1 MSKLVDNRIEEAET
15 MATCSKCLKEG
26 KFRSILSL
34 LSTTVAHL
42 STLTAQLKRRRRGW
56 GGVGCGGRDIA
67 FSERPDDK
75 DEMLMC
81 DGCNL
86 EIHVSCAGLSA
97 VPDGDWLCA
106 SCLDVLDAR
115 RKSLIAAV
123 AVVDAGGGSHNRSLA
138 AKLPRRPHVYE
149 PTLVEM
155 GANARR
161 RFREEMLSRRNV
173 ALRVLEEN
181 QGVLAVASR
190 ERVAELM
197 NDVPTALATVE
208 VEKASYKIAVARTL
222 ARHGE

>member
-1 MSKLVDNRIEEAET
+1 

-26 KFRSILSL
+26 KFRSILTL

-42 STLTAQLKRRRRGW
+42 ATLTAQLKRRRHGW
-56 GGVGCGGRDIA
+56 GVWGGDIA
-67 FSERPDDK
+67 FSERPDDT

-106 SCLDVLDAR
+106 SCLVVLDAR

-138 AKLPRRPHVYE
+138 ARLPRRPHVYD

-161 RFREEMLSRRNV
+161 RFREEMLSRRNA

-190 ERVAELM
+190 ERVAELT
-197 NDVPTALATVE
+197 NDVLTALETVE
-208 VEKASYKIAVARTL
+208 VEKTSYKFAVKRTL
-222 ARHGE
+222 ARHGERIIWA